1 MEDLM
6 LSAKIDEHTT
16 LRVSPIAPETYQ
28 ECIDEDTLGGGDG
41 YFVLLSRKGSNQTFP
56 EILAKAKNFE
66 SAEALFNMIVRSSQT
81 QAYA

>member
-28 ECIDEDTLGGGDG
+28 ECVDGDTLGGRDG
-41 YFVLLSRKGSNQTFP
+41 YFVLLSRKGAGQSLT
-56 EILAKAKNFE
+56 EVLAKAANFD
-66 SAEALFNMIVRSSQT
+66 SAEALFDMIIRGSGAQV
-81 QAYA
+81 YA